1 MNIDQILGGLKQ
13 VLKNE
18 LMPVELP
25 KACPFFQTG
34 EVNHTCKAVSGW
46 ISQDAK
52 DFCENEFPGCDNYA
66 KGILKD
72 SLTEKFFIGFLIKE
86 CVGRVPNFVISGTDM
101 LLKERL
107 EEFFTSEFKLKKSI
121 PKEKVSPIFDEI
133 ERLSHEKEEGQGVLA
148 RQRTK
153 HARHT
158 AKRRVSLN
166 ANSKLLSQY

>member
-18 LMPVELP
+18 LMSVELP
-25 KACPFFQTG
+25 KSCPFFQTG
-34 EVNHTCKAVSGW
+34 EVNHNCKAVSGW

-52 DFCENEFPGCDNYA
+52 DFCENEFATCGSYA
-66 KGILKD
+66 KEVLRER
-72 SLTEKFFIGFLIKE
+72 LTEKFFIGFLIKE
-86 CVGRVPNFVISGTDM
+86 CAGWIPDFVISGTDI

-121 PKEKVSPIFDEI
+121 PKEKVSAIFDEI

-153 HARHT
+153 HARHV
-158 AKRRVSLN
+158 AKGRVNLN